1 MENEYRLK
9 SPEERQAAL
18 EEALKRVR
26 PHVMGQNEPVGR
38 RLEQF
43 ANRQVDDHS
52 KDENAAKRDTKPMS
66 LSEMAKKGAE
76 LEKKAEK
83 AGIDLSTPGLSKD
96 IEEKQK
102 AKEKEKEKEKEK
114 DKDKEKEKELTPEKQ
129 EQKMKEMFSKVKL
142 PSGMEI
148 HQEGPSWV
156 LVSQDG
162 KQRTDVTDV
171 MNTIDKFNRN
181 VDAANEENRMQNDAQ
196 SSAEK
201 AVDASQKD
209 AMQNGGLGI
218 DSNSDKVAMVSE
230 ALPMVKDMDGAQVFN
245 PEDIQKVAETA
256 LAASDEQM
264 MLERLKDPKAL
275 EQMRKREK
283 DNNEKADREAAKLK
297 AYQAYQFAHS
307 YSRGG
312 REPSSR

>member
-9 SPEERQAAL
+9 SPEERQAAS
-18 EEALKRVR
+18 EEALERVR

-83 AGIDLSTPGLSKD
+83 AGIELGKPGLSKD

-102 AKEKEKEKEKEK
+102 AKEQEKNKEKEKEKEK
-114 DKDKEKEKELTPEKQ
+114 DKEKEMTPEKQ

-230 ALPMVKDMDGAQVFN
+230 MVKDMDGAQVFN

-256 LAASDEQM
+256 LAASDEKM
-264 MLERLKDPKAL
+264 MLEHLKDPKAL